1 MYIFN
6 IFYEFI
12 HGHRI
17 KTHTVNLQGEAFLT
31 SDAPTEDARNLD
43 YIKLGKEEMDNEDD
57 FEDDTGLGYPGS
69 GSGAHKPH
77 SVSFMIE
84 RSFVQVVKKSAKEA
98 SKYPLMEEYD
108 FKNDQ
113 AKTQKK
119 LEEIYESLK
128 KHFTNEKDE
137 K

>member
-1 MYIFN
+1 MY
-6 IFYEFI
+6 FYEFI

-69 GSGAHKPH
+69 GLGVHKPH

-108 FKNDQ
+108 FKNDLSNPVLSIDLRPS
-113 AKTQKK
+113 TR
-119 LEEIYESLK
+119 IR
-128 KHFTNEKDE
+128 
-137 K
+137 